1 MKFRFEKIEDGE
13 EEIIARV
20 KKKSSFTDE
29 LEQMVA
35 SYDLP
40 GEIPGYFGNEI
51 VMMKVCEIEC
61 FFTEEGKTY
70 AHYSD
75 NRTYIVKKRLYELS
89 EILPKEFEMIS
100 KSAIANWRKIVKLKA
115 QLSGAVNAVFK
126 SGYVE
131 YISRRCFADLK
142 RRYNL

>member
-40 GEIPGYFGNEI
+40 GEIPGYFGSQ
-51 VMMKVCEIEC
+51 
-61 FFTEEGKTY
+61 FP
-70 AHYSD
+70 HS
-75 NRTYIVKKRLYELS
+75 
-89 EILPKEFEMIS
+89 
-100 KSAIANWRKIVKLKA
+100 
-115 QLSGAVNAVFK
+115 
-126 SGYVE
+126 
-131 YISRRCFADLK
+131 
-142 RRYNL
+142 